1 MFEQS
6 LVPSGK
12 GRRPWTVALALIGQV
27 FVLTVLILIPLLY
40 VQSLPMREFTS
51 TLVAPPPPPPPP
63 PPPQA
68 RVVKVVPR
76 KFDASKLTAP
86 KVVPKEIAK
95 VVEAPPPPPDAGA
108 VGGIPGG
115 VPGGQPGGVIAGI
128 ANSVPK
134 AAPPPPPPPPEKTG
148 PQRVHVGGNVQAARL
163 VKEVKPA
170 YPPMAKQARISG
182 TVRLKAIIG
191 PDGAIRNLNVISGHP
206 MLVQS
211 AISAVKQW
219 VYKPTVLNG
228 QPVEVDTEIDVN
240 FTLAS

>member
-51 TLVAPPPPPPPP
+51 TLVA

>member
-27 FVLTVLILIPLLY
+27 LVLTVLILIPLLY

>member
-1 MFEQS
+1 
-6 LVPSGK
+6 
-12 GRRPWTVALALIGQV
+12 
-27 FVLTVLILIPLLY
+27 
-40 VQSLPMREFTS
+40 
-51 TLVAPPPPPPPP
+51 
-63 PPPQA
+63 
-68 RVVKVVPR
+68 
-76 KFDASKLTAP
+76 
-86 KVVPKEIAK
+86 
-95 VVEAPPPPPDAGA
+95 
-108 VGGIPGG
+108 GG

-182 TVRLKAIIG
+182 AVRLKAIIG